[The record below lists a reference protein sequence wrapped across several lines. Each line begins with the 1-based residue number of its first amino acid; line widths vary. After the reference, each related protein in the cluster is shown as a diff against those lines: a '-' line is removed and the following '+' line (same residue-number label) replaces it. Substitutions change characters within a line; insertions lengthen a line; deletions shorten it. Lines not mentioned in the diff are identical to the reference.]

1 MLLCP
6 LLYPPVGD
14 GGTATVIYLMY
25 GGDDV
30 SLEEALSAMKDGMQ
44 PAELRDVNITVLD
57 GPTVSLDQLEATCAT
72 VPFLAEKRMVIV
84 RGLLDQYEVQ
94 RTGRR
99 AGPPERRPLGQ
110 WEGLSSLLEAVP
122 ATTDLVFVDG
132 SLDSRNALL
141 RSIRSLGEP
150 MTFPVPR
157 PRELPRWVLD
167 RAGRRAIDIEHRAA
181 DALADIVGGNLRIID
196 SELEKLSI
204 YRGGEQV
211 RYQDVEEMV
220 AYVKEANI
228 FAAVDAVLERRP
240 GLAIRHVHQ
249 LLDEGRA
256 PPYIITMI
264 ARQVRLILLARDVK
278 AQGVPQSEIGGRLS
292 LSGYPL
298 QKTLEQEQR
307 ISSER
312 LAAMHTKLLEADVSL
327 KTSAAEDGLV
337 LDMLIAELAA

>member
-1 MLLCP
+1 
-6 LLYPPVGD
+6 
-14 GGTATVIYLMY
+14 MY

-30 SLEEALSAMKDGMQ
+30 SLQEALSSMKNEVQ
-44 PAELRDVNITVLD
+44 PEELRDVNITMLD
-57 GPTVSLDQLEATCAT
+57 GASVSLEQLAATSVT
-72 VPFLAEKRMVIV
+72 VPFLAEKRMVV
-84 RGLLDQYEVQ
+84 VQGLLDQYEVQ
-94 RTGRR
+94 RSGRR
-99 AGPPERRPLGQ
+99 SGPPERKPLGQ
-110 WEGLSSLLEAVP
+110 WEGLPAVLEAVP
-122 ATTDLVFVDG
+122 ETTDLVFVDG
-132 SLDSRNALL
+132 HVDNRNSLL
-141 RSIRSLGEP
+141 RSIRSLCETL
-150 MTFPVPR
+150 TFPVPR

-167 RAGRRAIDIEHRAA
+167 RAGRREIDIEPRAA
-181 DALADIVGGNLRIID
+181 DALANIVGGNLRIID
-196 SELEKLSI
+196 SELEKLSV
-204 YRGGEQV
+204 YRDGEQV

-256 PPYIITMI
+256 PPYVITMI

-312 LAAMHTKLLEADVSL
+312 LAAMHRKLLEADLSL
-327 KTSAAEDGLV
+327 KTGVAEDGLV
-337 LDMLIAELAA
+337 LDMLIAELAV